1 MNRRRVMTV
10 VAADVTVII
19 ELCIAM
25 YLANENQEDFTVVF
39 LVVFFGLLVP
49 TLVVSRYVMKKVRS
63 GQP

>member
-10 VAADVTVII
+10 VAADVAVII

-49 TLVVSRYVMKKVRS
+49 TLVVSRYVMKKVHS